1 MTYPHSII
9 RRHISIYLDGS
20 NSLYL
25 DGSNGWYSAKAWMV
39 CVGPLAVW
47 LKAVVDL
54 VRLCGIIGTRLLEL
68 QNIHVYDPKN
78 IKGKVLRDL
87 LPLYVHCEEAN
98 QLC

>member
-1 MTYPHSII
+1 
-9 RRHISIYLDGS
+9 LDGS

-47 LKAVVDL
+47 LEAVVDL
-54 VRLCGIIGTRLLEL
+54 VRLGRRIGTQLLEL
-68 QNIHVYDPKN
+68 QNIHVYNLKN
-78 IKGKVLRDL
+78 SKWKVVRDL

>member
-1 MTYPHSII
+1 
-9 RRHISIYLDGS
+9 
-20 NSLYL
+20 
-25 DGSNGWYSAKAWMV
+25 MV

-47 LKAVVDL
+47 LEAVVDL
-54 VRLCGIIGTRLLEL
+54 VRLCGRIGTRLLQL

-98 QLC
+98 SVSNSFALVAHFYFIFYWDSEHKSIA